1 VEGMDGIV
9 VVVVDVSGKWNEVG
23 GVGVGKK
30 KNQKSKLSKSLRKTP
45 KKKNRREKKS
55 GEERLKWDRKYR

>member
-1 VEGMDGIV
+1 MDGIV

-30 KNQKSKLSKSLRKTP
+30 KTKRVSCRNPCEKLQ
-45 KKKNRREKKS
+45 KKKI
-55 GEERLKWDRKYR
+55 EERKKVERKD